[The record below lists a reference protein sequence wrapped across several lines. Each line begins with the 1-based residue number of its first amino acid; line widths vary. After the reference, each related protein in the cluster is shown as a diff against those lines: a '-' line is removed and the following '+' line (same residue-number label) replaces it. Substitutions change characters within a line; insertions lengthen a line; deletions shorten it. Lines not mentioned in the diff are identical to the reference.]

1 VSAETTRRVVG
12 LGLGILLVLA
22 FAAFATFGNGF
33 TDPDVP
39 DGSVAVVEDVEDGE
53 VTQEEFDSTL
63 EQVAASQGLKGA
75 PKPKDPQYQ
84 QFVDAAISDLILER
98 WILGETADRGV
109 TVSDREVEQ
118 RLEQIRQQNFG
129 SQKEFEDFL
138 EESGFTE
145 EEALERVRLTLLSEA
160 LQESVVEGTDVVP
173 QEDIETLYEQQKSQF
188 TTPETRSVLT
198 VANKDKAKVEQAA
211 EALAEDDSPQNWA
224 KVAEQYSTD
233 PSASDGG
240 ELPEVR
246 EGEADPAF
254 DEAVFGAAEG
264 ELVGPFE
271 TSNGWQIIQV
281 TGITPE
287 EVAPLDKV
295 SKTIEDQLAAAQ
307 QQQALDS
314 FESGLEAKWR
324 DRTFCSEE
332 LIPDK
337 PAAAEQSTLSTRCT
351 NIEAPAPDACT
362 IDDEEERAQA
372 APEQLTAGCPA
383 FVTSRNPATPQELS
397 EDDQQAR
404 AQAQLQPLQQP
415 YTMVPGSFPQGQP
428 QRPFYAAPADQPL
441 PGALPPGS
449 IPIGAPGAG
458 GVPPTGAPP
467 TAAPPTGAPPTGA
480 APPPTGGAPPAG
492 APPAP

>member
-22 FAAFATFGNGF
+22 FAAFAGGLS
-33 TDPDVP
+33 DPEVP
-39 DGSVAVVEDVEDGE
+39 DGSVALVEDVDNGE
-53 VTQEEFDSTL
+53 VTQEEFDSAL

-84 QFVDAAISDLILER
+84 QFADAAVSDLILER

-118 RLEQIRQQNFG
+118 RLEQIQQQNFG
-129 SQKEFEDFL
+129 SQQEFDKFL

-160 LQESVVEGTDVVP
+160 LQESVTEGTDVVP
-173 QEDIETLYEQQKSQF
+173 QEDIETVYEQQLSQF
-188 TTPETRSVLT
+188 TEPEVRSVLT
-198 VANKDKAKVEQAA
+198 VVNKDRQKVEQAA
-211 EALAEDDSPQNWA
+211 DELADDDSPENWA
-224 KVAEQYSTD
+224 KVAEKYSTD
-233 PSASDGG
+233 PSAGEGG

-246 EGEADPAF
+246 EGEGDPAF
-254 DEAVFGAAEG
+254 DEAVFNAEEG

-271 TSNGWQIIQV
+271 TAEGWQIAQV

-287 EVAPLDKV
+287 KVQPLDKV
-295 SKTIEDQLAAAQ
+295 SKTIEDQLASAQ
-307 QQQALDS
+307 QQQALDE
-314 FESGLEAKWR
+314 FESSLESKWR

-332 LIPDK
+332 LIPK
-337 PAAAEQSTLSTRCT
+337 NPEAAEQSTLSTRCA
-351 NIEAPAPDACT
+351 NIEAPTPDPCT
-362 IDDEEERAQA
+362 IDDPDERAQA

-383 FVTSRNPATPQELS
+383 FITSRNPAAPQELT
-397 EDDQQAR
+397 EEELDER
-404 AQAQLQPLQQP
+404 ASLQLQPLQQP
-415 YTMVPGSFPQGQP
+415 FLLVPGSFPQGLP
-428 QRPFYAAPADQPL
+428 QRPFYAAPGDQPL

-449 IPIGAPGAG
+449 LPIGAPE
-458 GVPPTGAPP
+458 GAPP
-467 TAAPPTGAPPTGA
+467 GAAPPTGAPPTGA
-480 APPPTGGAPPAG
+480 PPTGAPPTGAPPSG